1 MSTLEYL
8 SNIELYFT
16 SIQGISAEKIIIEGE
31 EFKHIT
37 KVMRHVVG
45 DEIYVTNGCGNIFK
59 TRINMLNIS
68 FVELLIQ
75 KIYNYENRLKSIF
88 FCIPKLKNPERFEFI
103 LEKCTELGITNF
115 IIYDAERAIT
125 KGNKIERWNKI
136 LLSAM
141 KQSLRSYLPKISLGG
156 SIEEIYEKSGL
167 KLVFEQ
173 NSKLDF
179 EKSKC
184 DLSIN
189 SYFIFGPEGGLTER
203 ELDLFNNFEKYNLAD
218 NRLRVETAAIKCA
231 SLL

>member
-1 MSTLEYL
+1 
-8 SNIELYFT
+8 
-16 SIQGISAEKIIIEGE
+16 
-31 EFKHIT
+31 
-37 KVMRHVVG
+37 MRHVVG
-45 DEIYVTNGCGNIFK
+45 DEIYVTNGCGNIFV
-59 TRINMLNIS
+59 TRVSKLNIS
-68 FVELLIQ
+68 FVELLVQ
-75 KIYNYENRLKSIF
+75 KTYNYENRLKSIF

-115 IIYDAERAIT
+115 IIYDAERAIS

-156 SIEEIYEKSGL
+156 SIEKIYEKQGL

-179 EKSKC
+179 EKSKY
-184 DLSIN
+184 DLSNN
-189 SYFIFGPEGGLTER
+189 SYFIFGPQRGLSER
-203 ELDLFNNFEKYNLAD
+203 ELSLFSDFEKYNLAD
-218 NRLRVETAAIKCA
+218 NRLRVETAVIKCA

>member
-1 MSTLEYL
+1 
-8 SNIELYFT
+8 
-16 SIQGISAEKIIIEGE
+16 
-31 EFKHIT
+31 
-37 KVMRHVVG
+37 MRHVVG
-45 DEIYVTNGCGNIFK
+45 DEIYVTNGCGNIFI
-59 TRINMLNIS
+59 TRVSKLNIS
-68 FVELLIQ
+68 FVELLVQ
-75 KIYNYENRLKSIF
+75 KTYNYENRLKSIF

-115 IIYDAERAIT
+115 IIYDAERAIS

-156 SIEEIYEKSGL
+156 SIEKIYEKPGL

-179 EKSKC
+179 EKSNC
-184 DLSIN
+184 DLSNN
-189 SYFIFGPEGGLTER
+189 SYFIFGPEGGLSER
-203 ELDLFNNFEKYNLAD
+203 ELGLFSDFEKYNLAD
-218 NRLRVETAAIKCA
+218 NRLRVETAVIKCA

>member
-1 MSTLEYL
+1 LSTLEYL

-16 SIQGISAEKIIIEGE
+16 SIQDISAEKIIIEGE

-45 DEIYVTNGCGNIFK
+45 DEIYVTNGCGNIFI
-59 TRINMLNIS
+59 TRVSKLNIS
-68 FVELLIQ
+68 FVELLVQ
-75 KIYNYENRLKSIF
+75 KTYNYENRLKSIF

-115 IIYDAERAIT
+115 IIYDAERAIS

-156 SIEEIYEKSGL
+156 SIEKIYEKPGL

-184 DLSIN
+184 DLSNN
-189 SYFIFGPEGGLTER
+189 SYLIFGPEGGLSER
-203 ELDLFNNFEKYNLAD
+203 ELGLFSDFEKYNLAD
-218 NRLRVETAAIKCA
+218 NRLRVETAVIKCA